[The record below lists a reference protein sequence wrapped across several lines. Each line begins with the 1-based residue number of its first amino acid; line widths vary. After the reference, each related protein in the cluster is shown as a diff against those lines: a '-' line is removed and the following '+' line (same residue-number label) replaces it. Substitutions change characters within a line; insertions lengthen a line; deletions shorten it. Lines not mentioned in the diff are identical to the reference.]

1 LLNRWR
7 SAGTQPLKIRMPSS
21 RYDCLAI
28 TLNPAID
35 RTITIQNFQA
45 GKVNRVQGEYSNAGG
60 KGVNVASSLADAGH
74 RVAVTGFLGREN
86 VNLFERLFAHKR
98 ISDYFVR
105 LEGETRVGIKI
116 TDPVLKETTD
126 INFPGAE
133 PLPSDLASLR
143 TTIGQIDAE
152 WFVIAGS
159 LPPGV
164 QTTIYRELT
173 ESLKTQGRKVAL
185 DTSGETLNHAI
196 QALPAFIKPN
206 IHELEGLVGRQL
218 SGPDD
223 VAAAARELVSR
234 GIDTVVVS
242 MGAEGACFVSGEGVL
257 FATPPSI
264 EVRSTVGAG
273 DAMVA
278 GVLSGKL
285 RGLSLAE
292 IAQLSTAFSVRTIG
306 KLGTDVSVQEIAQ
319 KVSVRS

>member
-1 LLNRWR
+1 
-7 SAGTQPLKIRMPSS
+7 MPSNQ
-21 RYDCLAI
+21 YDCLAI

-35 RTITIQNFQA
+35 RTITIPNFQA
-45 GKVNRVQGEYSNAGG
+45 GKVNRVQAEYSNAGG

-86 VNLFERLFAHKR
+86 AALFERLFVRKHIADR
-98 ISDYFVR
+98 FVR

-143 TTIGQIDAE
+143 DAIDQVDAE

-164 QTTIYRELT
+164 GVTIYRDLT
-173 ESLKTQGRKVAL
+173 DSLKARGRKVAL

-196 QALPAFIKPN
+196 AALPTFIKPN
-206 IHELEGLVGRQL
+206 IHELEGLVGRTL
-218 SGPDD
+218 PSREA
-223 VAAAARELVSR
+223 VAAAASELVAR
-234 GIDTVVVS
+234 GIEMVVVS
-242 MGAEGACFVSGEGVL
+242 MGEEGACFVGAEGVL
-257 FATPPSI
+257 FATPPVI

-278 GVLSGKL
+278 GVLSATL
-285 RGLSLAE
+285 RGLALAE
-292 IAQLSTAFSVRTIG
+292 TARVSTAFSVRAIG
-306 KLGTDVSVQEIAQ
+306 KLEGDVSIDALAERVTVQ
-319 KVSVRS
+319 R

>member
-1 LLNRWR
+1 MSN
-7 SAGTQPLKIRMPSS
+7 S

-35 RTITIQNFQA
+35 RTITIANFQA
-45 GKVNRVQGEYSNAGG
+45 GKVNRVQSEYSNAGG

-86 VNLFERLFAHKR
+86 VSLFERLFARKR

-105 LEGETRVGIKI
+105 LDGETRVGIKI

-133 PLPSDLASLR
+133 PLPSDMTSLR
-143 TTIGQIDAE
+143 ATIGQIDAE
-152 WFVIAGS
+152 WLVIAGS

-164 QTTIYRELT
+164 ETTIYRDLV
-173 ESLKTQGRKVAL
+173 KAAKAQGRKVAL

-196 QALPAFIKPN
+196 EALPAFIKPN

-218 SGPDD
+218 SSHDE
-223 VAAAARELVSR
+223 VAAAARELVAR

-242 MGAEGACFVSGEGVL
+242 MGGEGACFVSEEGVL

-285 RGLSLAE
+285 RRLSLAE
-292 IAQLSTAFSVRTIG
+292 TARRSTAFSVRAIG
-306 KLGTDVSVQEIAQ
+306 KFEGEVSVDEIAQ
-319 KVSVRS
+319 KVNVRS

>member
-1 LLNRWR
+1 
-7 SAGTQPLKIRMPSS
+7 MSS
-21 RYDCLAI
+21 TRYDCLAI

-35 RTITIQNFQA
+35 RTITVQNFQA
-45 GKVNRVQGEYSNAGG
+45 GKVNRVQSEYSNAGG

-86 VNLFERLFAHKR
+86 VTLFERLFARKR

-133 PLPSDLASLR
+133 PLPSDLTSLR
-143 TTIGQIDAE
+143 ATIEQTDAE

-164 QTTIYRELT
+164 ETTIYRELT
-173 ESLKTQGRKVAL
+173 ESLKRQDRKVAL
-185 DTSGETLNHAI
+185 DTSGETLNHAV
-196 QALPAFIKPN
+196 QGLPAFIKPN

-218 SGPDD
+218 SSPED

-242 MGAEGACFVSGEGVL
+242 MGEQGACFVSGEGVL

-285 RGLSLAE
+285 QGLPLAE
-292 IAQLSTAFSVRTIG
+292 IARLSTAFSVRAIG
-306 KLGTDVSVQEIAQ
+306 KLEADVSVQEIAD